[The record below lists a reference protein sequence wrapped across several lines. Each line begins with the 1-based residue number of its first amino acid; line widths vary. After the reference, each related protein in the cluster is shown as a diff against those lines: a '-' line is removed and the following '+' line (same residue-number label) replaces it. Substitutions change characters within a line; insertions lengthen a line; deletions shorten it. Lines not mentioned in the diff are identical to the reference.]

1 MSRLFFWI
9 KMHKLSTLLILIL
22 LIVIFNNYLKG
33 SARQRYD
40 VYESPSSGAVG
51 IQPFGA
57 VGMAAPD
64 FAPSSEVFVNKTT
77 TQESSSRT
85 SDRMVIQNSTISLL
99 VNNVEQVK
107 DMILAKTRELGG
119 FMVSTNVNNPHDA
132 ATATI
137 TVRVPSTKLE
147 SAVKE
152 FRGLAIRVTSEYLSG
167 EDVTDEYT
175 DIQAQMATLLTTKEK
190 FEEILDRA
198 TAIQDILNVQRELIN
213 LQSQI
218 DSLKGQQLYIER
230 NAEMA
235 RITIYLSTDELAL
248 PYAPD
253 EMWRPQLIFKQAVR
267 SMIGTVRQVGT
278 LVIWLGVYSVIW
290 IPLLLIIYFVR
301 RRMRKTTTVSQ

>member
-1 MSRLFFWI
+1 
-9 KMHKLSTLLILIL
+9 MHKLSTLLILIL

-33 SARQRYD
+33 SIRQRYD

-57 VGMAAPD
+57 VGVAAPD
-64 FAPSSEVFVNKTT
+64 FSGSDAIVNKSVS
-77 TQESSSRT
+77 QESSSATGDRT
-85 SDRMVIQNSTISLL
+85 VIQNSTLSLL
-99 VNNVEQVK
+99 VNNVEEVK
-107 DMILAKTRELGG
+107 DTILTKTRELGG
-119 FMVSTNVNNPHDA
+119 FMVSVNVNNPQDA

-147 SAVKE
+147 NAVKE
-152 FRGLAIRVTSEYLSG
+152 FRGFAIRVTSEYLSG

-253 EMWRPQLIFKQAVR
+253 EMWRPQVIFKQAVR
-267 SMIGTVRQVGT
+267 SMIGALRNIGS
-278 LVIWLGVYSVIW
+278 LLIWIGVYSVIW
-290 IPLLLIIYFVR
+290 IPALIIFYIVK
-301 RRMRKTTTVSQ
+301 RRMGKKPLVNE

>member
-1 MSRLFFWI
+1 
-9 KMHKLSTLLILIL
+9 MHKLSTLLILIL

-33 SARQRYD
+33 SIRQRYD

-57 VGMAAPD
+57 GMAAPD
-64 FAPSSEVFVNKTT
+64 FAPSSDVFVNKTT
-77 TQESSSRT
+77 TQESSART
-85 SDRMVIQNSTISLL
+85 SDRTVIQNSTLSLL
-99 VNNVEQVK
+99 VNNVEEVK
-107 DMILAKTRELGG
+107 NTILTKTRELGG
-119 FMVSTNVNNPHDA
+119 FMVSVNVNNPQDA

-147 SAVKE
+147 NAVKE
-152 FRGLAIRVTSEYLSG
+152 FRGFAIRVTSEYLSG

-190 FEEILDRA
+190 FEEIFDKA
-198 TAIQDILNVQRELIN
+198 TIIQDILNVQRELIN

-253 EMWRPQLIFKQAVR
+253 EMWRPQVIFKQAVR
-267 SMIGTVRQVGT
+267 SMIGALRNIGS
-278 LVIWLGVYSVIW
+278 LLIWIGVYSVIW
-290 IPLLLIIYFVR
+290 IPALIIFYIVK
-301 RRMRKTTTVSQ
+301 RRMGKKPLVNE